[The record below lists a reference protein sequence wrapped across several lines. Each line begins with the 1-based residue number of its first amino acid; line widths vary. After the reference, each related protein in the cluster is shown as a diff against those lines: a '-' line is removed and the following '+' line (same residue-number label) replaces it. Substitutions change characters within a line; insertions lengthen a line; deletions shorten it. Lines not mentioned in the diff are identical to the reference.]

1 MLSEV
6 RWAGYTLSGSHPGLH
21 GILAEQPP
29 AADALQPTLRCGF
42 RAQLRRGVRCQGNR
56 GETAKPRQSTS
67 LSLMRAGGPPQG
79 GMWDLI

>member
-6 RWAGYTLSGSHPGLH
+6 RWADYTLSGSHPGLH

-42 RAQLRRGVRCQGNR
+42 RAQLRRSVRRPCPAIRNFHVAPHR
-56 GETAKPRQSTS
+56 ESERKKEVYE
-67 LSLMRAGGPPQG
+67 
-79 GMWDLI
+79 

>member
-6 RWAGYTLSGSHPGLH
+6 RWAGYTLGGSHPGLH

-42 RAQLRRGVRCQGNR
+42 RAQLRRSVRLKFHRSGKEVRQQQWSL
-56 GETAKPRQSTS
+56 AK
-67 LSLMRAGGPPQG
+67 
-79 GMWDLI
+79 

>member
-6 RWAGYTLSGSHPGLH
+6 RWAGYTLGGSHPGLH

-42 RAQLRRGVRCQGNR
+42 RARLKRSVRLQFY
-56 GETAKPRQSTS
+56 
-67 LSLMRAGGPPQG
+67 
-79 GMWDLI
+79 